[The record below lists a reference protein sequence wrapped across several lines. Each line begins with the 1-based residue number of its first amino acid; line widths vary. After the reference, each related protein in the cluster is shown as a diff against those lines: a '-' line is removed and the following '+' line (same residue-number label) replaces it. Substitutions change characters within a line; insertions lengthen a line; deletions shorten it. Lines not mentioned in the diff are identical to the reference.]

1 MVSLNILVK
10 IDKDI
15 KRYFCTKPKIHILDI
30 ITNVLKLELDE
41 IPKHNNMP
49 LHPLSKNKTKVISIE
64 IKKLPEKKVIKF
76 SRPEVNELISG
87 VLTRGKKDGNKRM
100 VLNFKRFKKFVNYEH
115 FKINRLT
122 MSYISYNLMH
132 IWYQLVWKMHFSQHK
147 FMRVIK
153 NVLNSI
159 LIIYFSSFV

>member
-1 MVSLNILVK
+1 
-10 IDKDI
+10 
-15 KRYFCTKPKIHILDI
+15 
-30 ITNVLKLELDE
+30 
-41 IPKHNNMP
+41 MP
-49 LHPLSKNKTKVISIE
+49 LHPLSKNKTEVIFIE
-64 IKKLPEKKVIKF
+64 IKKLLEKKVINF

-87 VLTRGKKDGNKRM
+87 VFTRGKKDGNKRM

-147 FMRVIK
+147 FMRV
-153 NVLNSI
+153 NSI
-159 LIIYFSSFV
+159 LIIYFSSFVQQMDTDLHGGCVLKCLKMSKSFSHFEAFESKRCSLCR